1 VNDLTDA
8 QAAELDVAVQDFV
21 QDRALDGLHCVV
33 VIVGRG
39 ISKTAYAKD
48 TAPVVPTLLAAAYR
62 TARDYNAAR
71 QN

>member
-8 QAAELDVAVQDFV
+8 QAEELAGILQDFV

-33 VIVGRG
+33 VVVGRG

-62 TARDYNAAR
+62 ASRDYNVAR